1 MPAVIGPKDNDC
13 IPVMRALLQ
22 RIQYSAQLGIGKTDA
37 GQVRADRLF
46 PFAVFLDVK
55 KFIPSPGRQGTAL
68 GGNVFK
74 IIRPRLRQSDIR

>member
-37 GQVRADRLF
+37 GQVCADRFL
-46 PFAVFLDVK
+46 PFAVFLDVQ
-55 KFIPSPGRQGTAL
+55 KFIPTAGRQGAAL
-68 GGNVFK
+68 GGNILE
-74 IIRPRLRQSDIR
+74 IIRPRLGQPDIR